1 MVLSE
6 KDIYQTIGSQ
16 DDSFIYAYNYHNL
29 EQKTINELIFFI
41 YSNSFLSDEMKKR
54 YVVSL
59 FKTKQ
64 IIFTLYKFKQLL
76 YRTYI
81 LQDKTLDES
90 LCCIPLNEIDKRY
103 KFSLIEDKFIY
114 TFYINDLQTIIYKS
128 LTISNN
134 LYNNP
139 TSPKNPYT
147 NTPISISNLYNLY
160 FYYQTH
166 NIIIPTIFYK
176 FFKSNFNITQFLYEH
191 ENYLRDI
198 SIDRYYT
205 NIKQLELYYEIIL
218 VLRKYKKYI
227 KHIQIHPDFDKR
239 SIIKTFK
246 PILKYDLYHMY
257 SFNHAKKIFYKN
269 KLIKYLKHINSTN
282 PTYGRINHMPI
293 HRIPIKQII
302 FKDMSKYNSNYFK
315 ADILS
320 YKYKKIANV
329 QTIINLILDNLLRNN
344 PTQDNS
350 PAPHIEYQF
359 SFSYD
364 DYGEP
369 VETDYSTTP
378 NTLDNFTFSNL
389 ATPYTIND
397 FEID

>member
-139 TSPKNPYT
+139 
-147 NTPISISNLYNLY
+147 
-160 FYYQTH
+160 
-166 NIIIPTIFYK
+166 
-176 FFKSNFNITQFLYEH
+176 
-191 ENYLRDI
+191 
-198 SIDRYYT
+198 
-205 NIKQLELYYEIIL
+205 
-218 VLRKYKKYI
+218 
-227 KHIQIHPDFDKR
+227 
-239 SIIKTFK
+239 IIK
-246 PILKYDLYHMY
+246 
-257 SFNHAKKIFYKN
+257 
-269 KLIKYLKHINSTN
+269 
-282 PTYGRINHMPI
+282 
-293 HRIPIKQII
+293 
-302 FKDMSKYNSNYFK
+302 
-315 ADILS
+315 
-320 YKYKKIANV
+320 
-329 QTIINLILDNLLRNN
+329 
-344 PTQDNS
+344 
-350 PAPHIEYQF
+350 
-359 SFSYD
+359 
-364 DYGEP
+364 
-369 VETDYSTTP
+369 
-378 NTLDNFTFSNL
+378 
-389 ATPYTIND
+389 
-397 FEID
+397 